1 MDTMDKLKK
10 GLDSYHSSLRKYIR
24 KMENSLASIKGS
36 MGSNT
41 KLHRKHILSK
51 ISSFK
56 NNLTNNI
63 KKQVN
68 KTKEDIFNSIQ
79 PLKKYLRDY
88 ISEQSDDLVVSVAS
102 NLVGGVVGVLCMSFA
117 PSLTPEIYKWTQSI
131 AYVALENLLFI
142 KNKSTV
148 SDKVK
153 DTSKSVFD
161 SVWNGFSLT
170 IMNRHY
176 NFGIKA
182 LVQNLTGMWIPSAKD
197 TSDRINN
204 IIDVEKYIRK

>member
-1 MDTMDKLKK
+1 
-10 GLDSYHSSLRKYIR
+10 
-24 KMENSLASIKGS
+24 
-36 MGSNT
+36 
-41 KLHRKHILSK
+41 
-51 ISSFK
+51 
-56 NNLTNNI
+56 
-63 KKQVN
+63 
-68 KTKEDIFNSIQ
+68 
-79 PLKKYLRDY
+79 
-88 ISEQSDDLVVSVAS
+88 
-102 NLVGGVVGVLCMSFA
+102 MS
-117 PSLTPEIYKWTQSI
+117 TPEIYKWTQSI
-131 AYVALENLLFI
+131 AYVALENLPFI